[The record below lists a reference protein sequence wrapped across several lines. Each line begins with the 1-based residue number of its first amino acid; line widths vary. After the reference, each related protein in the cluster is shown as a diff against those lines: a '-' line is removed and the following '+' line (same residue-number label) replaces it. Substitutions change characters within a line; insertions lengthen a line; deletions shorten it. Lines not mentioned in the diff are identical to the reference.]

1 MAPDRG
7 ADHLVPPSRN
17 SARFPAS
24 PHLDGSEH
32 ALTLM
37 SGAVVGVR
45 ACGCEGELDAVAA
58 RRVLDRIVWTSAV
71 TTAGLARRQTWT
83 KGMSAEAAGPAH
95 LLPGSNCQA
104 LLIVN
109 VAEASTEVD
118 GPRRARGGCVGEA
131 GAAVDSRLKADA
143 PAASA

>member
-1 MAPDRG
+1 
-7 ADHLVPPSRN
+7 
-17 SARFPAS
+17 
-24 PHLDGSEH
+24 
-32 ALTLM
+32 M

-45 ACGCEGELDAVAA
+45 ACGCEGELNAVAA
-58 RRVLDRIVWTSAV
+58 RRVLDGIVWTSAV

-109 VAEASTEVD
+109 VAQASTEVD
-118 GPRRARGGCVGEA
+118 GPRRARGV
-131 GAAVDSRLKADA
+131 
-143 PAASA
+143 ASVKLVQPLIPG